1 MAGFAT
7 GLAGSAAGIA
17 KKLKSKM
24 GGNKSSASSSSS
36 SSDADNGWDTYHKGG
51 LVRKTGPAMLKKG
64 ERVLTKRQQK
74 GMRKRMRGK

>member
-1 MAGFAT
+1 MGGFAA
-7 GLAGSAAGIA
+7 GLAGSAGGIA
-17 KKLKSKM
+17 KKLKLRF
-24 GGNKSSASSSSS
+24 GGKKADSSSSASDS
-36 SSDADNGWDTYHKGG
+36 DNGWDTYHKGG